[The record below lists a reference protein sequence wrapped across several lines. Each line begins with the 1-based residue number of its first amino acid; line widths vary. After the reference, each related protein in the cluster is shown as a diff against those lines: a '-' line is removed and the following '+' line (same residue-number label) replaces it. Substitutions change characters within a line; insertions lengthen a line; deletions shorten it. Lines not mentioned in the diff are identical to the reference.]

1 MEKLFDKW
9 IAVDWGTSTFRAYLV
24 QNNKVSDTIET
35 KDGMKFVKSHL
46 FEQTLLSLID
56 RWLDDDEITE
66 ILSSGMVGSKQGW
79 EEAPYQQTPC
89 NFKKLNYIT
98 PTLKDTRISLKIFS
112 GLSQIHQPDV
122 MRGEETQIAGFL
134 NETPNF
140 NGSICLP
147 GTHSKW
153 VEIRNNNIIK
163 FKTFMTG
170 ELFEII
176 SKNSVLIHSVEAEKI
191 DKIELLNS
199 VDKIFQNPELFSN
212 ALFQLRA
219 DDLINSKG
227 PTIYKS
233 RLSGYLL
240 AIELLGSVEFWKN
253 NDIVLIGNPDLTEM
267 YQFVLNK
274 KVKSIKKFLSSDMVL
289 KGLKN
294 LKKILISLK
303 HE

>member
-1 MEKLFDKW
+1 
-9 IAVDWGTSTFRAYLV
+9 
-24 QNNKVSDTIET
+24 
-35 KDGMKFVKSHL
+35 
-46 FEQTLLSLID
+46 
-56 RWLDDDEITE
+56 
-66 ILSSGMVGSKQGW
+66 
-79 EEAPYQQTPC
+79 
-89 NFKKLNYIT
+89 
-98 PTLKDTRISLKIFS
+98 
-112 GLSQIHQPDV
+112 

-134 NETPNF
+134 NENPNF

-153 VEIRNNNIIK
+153 VEIKNNNIIK

-176 SKNSVLIHSVEAEKI
+176 SKNSVLIHSVKAEKI
-191 DKIELLNS
+191 DKMELLKS
-199 VDKIFQNPELFSN
+199 VDKILQKPELFSN

-227 PTIYKS
+227 PSIYKS

-253 NDIVLIGNPDLTEM
+253 SDIVLIGNPDLTAM

-274 KVKSIKKFLSSDMVL
+274 KVKSIKKFLSRDMIL

-294 LKKILISLK
+294 FKKNFQ
-303 HE
+303 

>member
-1 MEKLFDKW
+1 MKKW

-24 QNNKVSDTIET
+24 QNNEVSDTIET

-46 FEQTLLSLID
+46 FEQTLLTLID
-56 RWLDDDEITE
+56 RWLDNDKITE
-66 ILSSGMVGSKQGW
+66 ILASGMVGSKQGW
-79 EEAPYQQTPC
+79 EEAPYQKTPC
-89 NFKKLNYIT
+89 NLKSLNYIT
-98 PTLKDTRISLKIFS
+98 PSLKDNRISLKIFS
-112 GLSQIHQPDV
+112 GVSQINQPDV

-134 NETPNF
+134 NENPNF

-153 VEIRNNNIIK
+153 VEIKNNNIIK

-176 SKNSVLIHSVEAEKI
+176 SKNSVLIHSVKAEKI
-191 DKIELLNS
+191 DKMELLKS
-199 VDKIFQNPELFSN
+199 VDEILQKPELFSN

-227 PTIYKS
+227 PIIYKS

-240 AIELLGSVEFWKN
+240 AIELLGSMEFWKN
-253 NDIVLIGNPDLTEM
+253 NDIILIGNQDLIEI
-267 YQFVLNK
+267 YQFILNK
-274 KVKSIKKFLSSDMVL
+274 KVKSIKTFLSSDMVL

-294 LKKILISLK
+294 FKN
-303 HE
+303 EFQ

>member
-1 MEKLFDKW
+1 MKKW

-24 QNNKVSDTIET
+24 QNNEVSDTIET

-46 FEQTLLSLID
+46 FEQTLLTLID
-56 RWLDDDEITE
+56 RWLDNDKITE
-66 ILSSGMVGSKQGW
+66 ILASGMVGSKQGW
-79 EEAPYQQTPC
+79 EEAPYQKTPC
-89 NFKKLNYIT
+89 NLKSLNYIT
-98 PTLKDTRISLKIFS
+98 PSLKDNRISLKIFS
-112 GLSQIHQPDV
+112 GVCQINQPDV

-134 NETPNF
+134 NENPNF

-153 VEIRNNNIIK
+153 VEIKNNNIVK

-176 SKNSVLIHSVEAEKI
+176 SKNSVLIHSVKAEKI
-191 DKIELLNS
+191 DKMELLKS
-199 VDKIFQNPELFSN
+199 VDEILQKPELFSN

-240 AIELLGSVEFWKN
+240 AIELLGSMEFWKN
-253 NDIVLIGNPDLTEM
+253 NDIILIGNQNLIEM
-267 YQFVLNK
+267 YQFILNK
-274 KVKSIKKFLSSDMVL
+274 KVKSIKTFLSSDMVL

-294 LKKILISLK
+294 FKN
-303 HE
+303 EFQ

>member
-1 MEKLFDKW
+1 MEKW

-56 RWLDDDEITE
+56 RWLNDDEITE
-66 ILSSGMVGSKQGW
+66 ILASGMVGSKQGW
-79 EEAPYQQTPC
+79 EEAPYQQIPF
-89 NFKKLNYIT
+89 NLKKLNHIT
-98 PTLKDTRISLKIFS
+98 PTLKDKRISLKIFS
-112 GLSQIHQPDV
+112 GLSQTHQPDV

-191 DKIELLNS
+191 DKMELLKS
-199 VDKIFQNPELFSN
+199 VDKILQKPELFSN

-240 AIELLGSVEFWKN
+240 AIELLGSLEFWKN
-253 NDIVLIGNPDLTEM
+253 KDIVLIGNPDLTEM

-294 LKKILISLK
+294 FKKNFNK
-303 HE
+303 FQK

>member
-1 MEKLFDKW
+1 MKKW

-24 QNNKVSDTIET
+24 QNNEVSDTIET

-46 FEQTLLSLID
+46 FEQTLLTLID
-56 RWLDDDEITE
+56 RWLDNDKIIE
-66 ILSSGMVGSKQGW
+66 ILASGMVGSKQGW
-79 EEAPYQQTPC
+79 EEAPYQKTPC
-89 NFKKLNYIT
+89 NLKSLNYIT
-98 PTLKDTRISLKIFS
+98 PSLKDNRISLKIFS
-112 GLSQIHQPDV
+112 GVCQINQPDV

-134 NETPNF
+134 NENPNF

-153 VEIRNNNIIK
+153 VEIKNNNIVK

-176 SKNSVLIHSVEAEKI
+176 SKNSVLIHSVKAEKI
-191 DKIELLNS
+191 DKMELLKS
-199 VDKIFQNPELFSN
+199 VDEILQKPELFSN

-227 PTIYKS
+227 PLIYKS

-253 NDIVLIGNPDLTEM
+253 SDIVLIGNPDLIEM
-267 YQFVLNK
+267 YQFILNK
-274 KVKSIKKFLSSDMVL
+274 KVKSIKTFLSSDMVL

-294 LKKILISLK
+294 FKN
-303 HE
+303 EFQ

>member
-1 MEKLFDKW
+1 MKKW

-24 QNNKVSDTIET
+24 QNNEVSDTIET
-35 KDGMKFVKSHL
+35 KDGMKFLKSHL
-46 FEQTLLSLID
+46 FEQTLLTLID
-56 RWLDDDEITE
+56 RWLDNDKITE
-66 ILSSGMVGSKQGW
+66 ILASGMVGSKQGW
-79 EEAPYQQTPC
+79 EEAPYQKTPC
-89 NFKKLNYIT
+89 NLKSLNYIT
-98 PTLKDTRISLKIFS
+98 PSLKDNRISLKIFS
-112 GLSQIHQPDV
+112 GVSQINQPDV

-134 NETPNF
+134 NENPNF

-153 VEIRNNNIIK
+153 VEIKNNNIVK

-176 SKNSVLIHSVEAEKI
+176 SKNSVLIHSVKAEKI
-191 DKIELLNS
+191 DKMELLKS
-199 VDKIFQNPELFSN
+199 VDEILQKPELFSN

-240 AIELLGSVEFWKN
+240 AIELLGSMEFWKN
-253 NDIVLIGNPDLTEM
+253 NDIILIGNQDLIEM
-267 YQFVLNK
+267 YQFILNK
-274 KVKSIKKFLSSDMVL
+274 KVKSIKTFLSSDMVL

-294 LKKILISLK
+294 FKN
-303 HE
+303 EFQ

>member
-1 MEKLFDKW
+1 MEKW
-9 IAVDWGTSTFRAYLV
+9 IAVDWGTSSFRAYLI
-24 QNNKVSDTIET
+24 QKNEVSDTIET
-35 KDGMKFVKSHL
+35 NDGMKFVKNHL
-46 FEQTLLSLID
+46 FEKTLVNLIECWLSKD
-56 RWLDDDEITE
+56 YTTE
-66 ILSSGMVGSKQGW
+66 ILASGMVGSKHGW
-79 EEAPYQQTPC
+79 AEAPYEQIP
-89 NFKKLNYIT
+89 NNLKSLNYIM
-98 PTLKDTRISLKIFS
+98 PSLKDSRISLKIFS
-112 GLSQIHQPDV
+112 GLYQINQPDV

-134 NETPNF
+134 NQNPNF

-176 SKNSVLIHSVEAEKI
+176 SKNSLLIHSVKAEKI
-191 DKIELLNS
+191 DNIEMLKS
-199 VDKIFQNPELFSN
+199 VNKIFQKPELFSN

-219 DDLINSKG
+219 DDLINSKA
-227 PTIYKS
+227 PSIYKS
-233 RLSGYLL
+233 KLSGYLL

-253 NDIVLIGNPDLTEM
+253 NDIVLIGNPDLMEI
-267 YQFVLNK
+267 YEFVLNK

-294 LKKILISLK
+294 FKKNFQ
-303 HE
+303 

>member
-1 MEKLFDKW
+1 MKKW

-24 QNNKVSDTIET
+24 QNNEVSDTIET

-46 FEQTLLSLID
+46 FEQTLLTLID
-56 RWLDDDEITE
+56 RWLDNDKITE
-66 ILSSGMVGSKQGW
+66 ILASGMVGSKQGW
-79 EEAPYQQTPC
+79 EEAPYQKTPC
-89 NFKKLNYIT
+89 NLKSLNYIT
-98 PTLKDTRISLKIFS
+98 PSLKDNRISLKIFS
-112 GLSQIHQPDV
+112 GVSQINQPDV

-134 NETPNF
+134 NENPNF

-153 VEIRNNNIIK
+153 VEIKNNNIIK

-176 SKNSVLIHSVEAEKI
+176 SKNSVLIHSVKAEKI
-191 DKIELLNS
+191 DKMELLKS
-199 VDKIFQNPELFSN
+199 VDKILQKPELFSN

-227 PTIYKS
+227 PSIYKS

-253 NDIVLIGNPDLTEM
+253 SDIVLIGNPDLTSM

-274 KVKSIKKFLSSDMVL
+274 KVKSIKKFLSRDMIL

-294 LKKILISLK
+294 FKKNFQ
-303 HE
+303 

>member
-1 MEKLFDKW
+1 MEKW

-66 ILSSGMVGSKQGW
+66 ILASGMVGSKQGW
-79 EEAPYQQTPC
+79 EEAPYQQIPC
-89 NFKKLNYIT
+89 NLKKLNHIT
-98 PTLKDTRISLKIFS
+98 PTLKDNRISLKIFS
-112 GLSQIHQPDV
+112 GISQTHQPDI

-191 DKIELLNS
+191 DKMELLKS
-199 VDKIFQNPELFSN
+199 VDKILQKPELFSN
-212 ALFQLRA
+212 SLFQLRA

-240 AIELLGSVEFWKN
+240 AIELLGSLEFWENK
-253 NDIVLIGNPDLTEM
+253 DIVLIGNPDLSEM

-294 LKKILISLK
+294 FKKK
-303 HE
+303 FNKFKK

>member
-1 MEKLFDKW
+1 MKKW

-24 QNNKVSDTIET
+24 QNNEVSDTIET

-46 FEQTLLSLID
+46 FEQTLITLID
-56 RWLDDDEITE
+56 RWLDNDKITE
-66 ILSSGMVGSKQGW
+66 ILASGMVGSKQGW
-79 EEAPYQQTPC
+79 EEAPYQKTPC
-89 NFKKLNYIT
+89 NLKNLNYIT
-98 PTLKDTRISLKIFS
+98 PSLKDNRISLKIFS
-112 GLSQIHQPDV
+112 GVSQINQPDV

-134 NETPNF
+134 NENQNF

-153 VEIRNNNIIK
+153 VEIKNNNIIK

-176 SKNSVLIHSVEAEKI
+176 SKNSVLIHSVKAEKI
-191 DKIELLNS
+191 DKMELLKS
-199 VDKIFQNPELFSN
+199 VDKILQKPELFSN
-212 ALFQLRA
+212 ALFQVRA

-227 PTIYKS
+227 PSIYKS

-253 NDIVLIGNPDLTEM
+253 SDIVLIGNPDLTAM

-274 KVKSIKKFLSSDMVL
+274 KVKSIRKFLSRDMIL

-294 LKKILISLK
+294 FKKNFQ
-303 HE
+303 

>member
-1 MEKLFDKW
+1 MKKW

-24 QNNKVSDTIET
+24 QNNEVSDTIET

-46 FEQTLLSLID
+46 FEQTLLTLID
-56 RWLDDDEITE
+56 RWLDNDKITE
-66 ILSSGMVGSKQGW
+66 ILASGMVGSKQGW
-79 EEAPYQQTPC
+79 EEAPYQKTPC
-89 NFKKLNYIT
+89 NLKSLNYIT
-98 PTLKDTRISLKIFS
+98 PSLKDNRISLKIFS
-112 GLSQIHQPDV
+112 GVSQINQPDV

-134 NETPNF
+134 NENPNF

-153 VEIRNNNIIK
+153 VEIKNNNIIK

-176 SKNSVLIHSVEAEKI
+176 SKNSVLIHSVKAEKI
-191 DKIELLNS
+191 DKMELLKS
-199 VDKIFQNPELFSN
+199 VDEILQKPELFSN

-240 AIELLGSVEFWKN
+240 AIELLGSMEFWKN
-253 NDIVLIGNPDLTEM
+253 NDIILIGNQDLIEM
-267 YQFVLNK
+267 YQFILNK
-274 KVKSIKKFLSSDMVL
+274 KVKSIKTFLSSDMVL

-294 LKKILISLK
+294 FKN
-303 HE
+303 EFQ

>member
-1 MEKLFDKW
+1 MKKW

-24 QNNKVSDTIET
+24 QNNEVSDTIET

-46 FEQTLLSLID
+46 FEQTLLTLID
-56 RWLDDDEITE
+56 RWLDNDKITE
-66 ILSSGMVGSKQGW
+66 ILASGMVGSKQGW
-79 EEAPYQQTPC
+79 EEAPYQKTPC
-89 NFKKLNYIT
+89 NLKSLNYIT
-98 PTLKDTRISLKIFS
+98 PSLKDNRISLKIFS
-112 GLSQIHQPDV
+112 GVCQINQPDV

-134 NETPNF
+134 NENPNF

-153 VEIRNNNIIK
+153 VEIKNNNIVK

-176 SKNSVLIHSVEAEKI
+176 SKNSVLIHSVKAEKI
-191 DKIELLNS
+191 DKMELLKS
-199 VDKIFQNPELFSN
+199 VDEILLKPELFSN

-240 AIELLGSVEFWKN
+240 AIELLGSMEFWKN
-253 NDIVLIGNPDLTEM
+253 NDIILIGNQDLIEM
-267 YQFVLNK
+267 YQFILNK
-274 KVKSIKKFLSSDMVL
+274 KVKSIKTFLSSDMVL

-294 LKKILISLK
+294 FKN
-303 HE
+303 EFQ

>member
-1 MEKLFDKW
+1 MEKW

-66 ILSSGMVGSKQGW
+66 ILASGMVGSKQGW
-79 EEAPYQQTPC
+79 EEAPYQQIPC
-89 NFKKLNYIT
+89 NLKKLNHIT
-98 PTLKDTRISLKIFS
+98 PTLKDNRISLKIFS
-112 GLSQIHQPDV
+112 GISQTHQPDI

-191 DKIELLNS
+191 DKMELLKS
-199 VDKIFQNPELFSN
+199 VDKILQKPELFSN

-253 NDIVLIGNPDLTEM
+253 KDIVLIGNPDLTEM

-294 LKKILISLK
+294 FKKNFNK
-303 HE
+303 FQK

>member
-1 MEKLFDKW
+1 MKKW

-24 QNNKVSDTIET
+24 QNNEVSDTIET

-46 FEQTLLSLID
+46 FEQTLLTLID
-56 RWLDDDEITE
+56 RWLDNDKITE
-66 ILSSGMVGSKQGW
+66 ILASGMVGSKQGW
-79 EEAPYQQTPC
+79 EEAPYQKTPC
-89 NFKKLNYIT
+89 NLKSLNYIT
-98 PTLKDTRISLKIFS
+98 PSLKDNRISLKIFS
-112 GLSQIHQPDV
+112 GVSQINQPDV

-134 NETPNF
+134 NENPNF

-153 VEIRNNNIIK
+153 VEIKNNNIIK

-176 SKNSVLIHSVEAEKI
+176 SKNSVLIHSVKAEKI
-191 DKIELLNS
+191 DKMELLKS
-199 VDKIFQNPELFSN
+199 VDKILQKPELFSN

-227 PTIYKS
+227 PAIYKS

-240 AIELLGSVEFWKN
+240 AIELLGSMEFWKN
-253 NDIVLIGNPDLTEM
+253 NDIILIGNQDLIEM
-267 YQFVLNK
+267 YQFILNK
-274 KVKSIKKFLSSDMVL
+274 KVKSIKTFLSRDMIL

-294 LKKILISLK
+294 FKN
-303 HE
+303 EFQ

>member
-1 MEKLFDKW
+1 MEKW
-9 IAVDWGTSTFRAYLV
+9 VAVDWGTSTFRAYLV
-24 QNNKVSDTIET
+24 QNNEVSDTIET
-35 KDGMKFVKSHL
+35 KDGIKFVKSHL
-46 FEQTLLSLID
+46 FEQTLVNLID
-56 RWLDDDEITE
+56 RWLGDDDKITE
-66 ILSSGMVGSKQGW
+66 ILASGMVGSKQGW

-89 NFKKLNYIT
+89 NLKNLNFIT
-98 PTLKDTRISLKIFS
+98 PTLKDNRISLKIFS
-112 GLSQIHQPDV
+112 GVSQIHQPDV

-134 NETPNF
+134 NQNPNF

-153 VEIRNNNIIK
+153 VDIRNNNIIK

-176 SKNSVLIHSVEAEKI
+176 SKNSLLIHSVKAEKI
-191 DKIELLNS
+191 DNIEMLKSAN
-199 VDKIFQNPELFSN
+199 KIFQKPELFSN

-219 DDLINSKG
+219 DDLINSKA

-233 RLSGYLL
+233 KLSGYLL

-253 NDIVLIGNPDLTEM
+253 NDIVLIGSPDLMAIYE
-267 YQFVLNK
+267 FVLNK
-274 KVKSIKKFLSSDMVL
+274 KVKSIKKFLSRDMVL

-294 LKKILISLK
+294 FKKNFQ
-303 HE
+303 

>member
-1 MEKLFDKW
+1 MQPW
-9 IAVDWGTSTFRAYLV
+9 IALDWGTSNFRAYLID
-24 QNNKVSDTIET
+24 NNHVIDQVSTDE
-35 KDGMKFVKSHL
+35 GMKFVDQKE
-46 FEQTLLSLID
+46 FENILIKNISTWNNKFD
-56 RWLDDDEITE
+56 IKMV
-66 ILSSGMVGSKQGW
+66 IASGMVGAKQGW
-79 EEAPYQQTPC
+79 IEVPYINAPC
-89 NFKKLNYIT
+89 DIRNLNFK
-98 PTLKDTRISLKIFS
+98 TLKILDDIYIHILS
-112 GLSQIHQPDV
+112 GVSQFNPSDV

-134 NETPNF
+134 LNNIDF

-153 VEIRNNNIIK
+153 VEIRNNNITK

-191 DKIELLNS
+191 DKMELLKS
-199 VDKIFQNPELFSN
+199 VDKIIQNPELFSN

-240 AIELLGSVEFWKN
+240 AIELLGSMEFWKN

-267 YQFVLNK
+267 YQYVLNK

-294 LKKILISLK
+294 FKKNFNKFIK
-303 HE
+303 

>member
-1 MEKLFDKW
+1 MKKW

-24 QNNKVSDTIET
+24 QNNEVSDVIET

-46 FEQTLLSLID
+46 FEQTLLTLID
-56 RWLDDDEITE
+56 RWLDNDKITE
-66 ILSSGMVGSKQGW
+66 ILASGMVGSKQGW
-79 EEAPYQQTPC
+79 EEAPYQKTPC
-89 NFKKLNYIT
+89 NLKSLNYIT
-98 PTLKDTRISLKIFS
+98 PSLKDNRISLKIFS
-112 GLSQIHQPDV
+112 GVSQINQPDV

-134 NETPNF
+134 NENPNF

-153 VEIRNNNIIK
+153 VEIKNNNIIK

-176 SKNSVLIHSVEAEKI
+176 SKNSVLIHSVKAEKI
-191 DKIELLNS
+191 DKMELLKS
-199 VDKIFQNPELFSN
+199 VDEILQKPELFSN

-240 AIELLGSVEFWKN
+240 AIELLGSMEFWKN
-253 NDIVLIGNPDLTEM
+253 NDIILIGNQDLIEM
-267 YQFVLNK
+267 YQFILNK
-274 KVKSIKKFLSSDMVL
+274 KVKSIKTFLSSDMVL

-294 LKKILISLK
+294 FKN
-303 HE
+303 EFQ

>member
-1 MEKLFDKW
+1 MKKW

-24 QNNKVSDTIET
+24 QNNEVSDTIET

-46 FEQTLLSLID
+46 FEQTLLTLID
-56 RWLDDDEITE
+56 RWLDNDKITE
-66 ILSSGMVGSKQGW
+66 ILASGMVGSKQGW
-79 EEAPYQQTPC
+79 EEAPYQKTPC
-89 NFKKLNYIT
+89 NLKSLNYIT
-98 PTLKDTRISLKIFS
+98 PSLKDNRISLKIFS
-112 GLSQIHQPDV
+112 GVSQINQPDV

-134 NETPNF
+134 NENPNF

-176 SKNSVLIHSVEAEKI
+176 SKNSVLIHSVKAEKI
-191 DKIELLNS
+191 DKMELLKS
-199 VDKIFQNPELFSN
+199 VDEILQKPELFSN

-240 AIELLGSVEFWKN
+240 AIELLGSMEFWKN
-253 NDIVLIGNPDLTEM
+253 NDIILIGNQDLIEM
-267 YQFVLNK
+267 YQFILNK
-274 KVKSIKKFLSSDMVL
+274 KVKSIKTFLSSDMVL

-294 LKKILISLK
+294 FKN
-303 HE
+303 EFQ